1 MTTSRSFKWVGFSLA
16 LLLLWSPLS
25 LAQAPGGGRAGR
37 GARQPRLGR
46 GMGGGFTMDKASLL
60 RSEQVQEELKVTE
73 EQMAKVQE
81 AVAASREAARASR
94 GERPRV
100 NFRDMSEEE
109 RAEWM
114 ENMRKERQES
124 MAAMDKKLAE
134 VLKKEQFARLEQIWV
149 QQMGVQALKNET
161 IAKKLKV
168 TDEQTEKID
177 AAIAWGREQQTG
189 LFEGMRDLSREERQ
203 EAFQKMQE
211 KRAKIEEQV
220 KEKAMAAL
228 SKEQQE
234 QMKKLCGKKFELDM
248 QSFRGMRGGFRGGR
262 QRGEGGAR
270 PEGERGGRRRR
281 PQPEGGSEGA
291 STI

>member
-1 MTTSRSFKWVGFSLA
+1 
-16 LLLLWSPLS
+16 
-25 LAQAPGGGRAGR
+25 
-37 GARQPRLGR
+37 
-46 GMGGGFTMDKASLL
+46 MDKASLL

-73 EQMAKVQE
+73 EQVQQVQE
-81 AVAASREAARASR
+81 AVAASRSAA

-109 RAEWM
+109 RTEWM
-114 ENMRKERQES
+114 ETMRKERQKRT
-124 MAAMDKKLAE
+124 AALDKKLKE
-134 VLKKEQFARLEQIWV
+134 LLKKDQFARLEQIWV

-161 IAKKLKV
+161 IAKKLKI

-203 EAFQKMQE
+203 QAFQEMQE
-211 KRAKIEEQV
+211 KRTKLQEQV

-262 QRGEGGAR
+262 QGGEGRTR

-281 PQPEGGSEGA
+281 PQQEGAGEEA